1 MPNTENQTELEIQS
15 KGLDAPRLAPNNI
28 DAKIKS
34 EEFHL
39 LPHNITVCILVL
51 ENGYKVTGLN
61 HASVSPENFD
71 AEMGRNL
78 AYQDARRKIWEL
90 EGYLLKENLY
100 QAQLDSQF

>member
-61 HASVSPENFD
+61 HASVSPEYFD

>member
-90 EGYLLKENLY
+90 EGYLLKEKLY

>member
-39 LPHNITVCILVL
+39 LAHNITVCILVL

-90 EGYLLKENLY
+90 EGYLLKEKLY

>member
-34 EEFHL
+34 EEFHS

-90 EGYLLKENLY
+90 EGYLLKEKLY

>member
-78 AYQDARRKIWEL
+78 AYQDARRKIWKL
-90 EGYLLKENLY
+90 EGYLLKEKLY